1 MPRTRKDVDTRLRNA
16 LQPGQLVVVV
26 GLSKTGK
33 TRTAFEAAR
42 ARWPQARLLAPTPA
56 GLGRLVTHPRVAG
69 NGDPLVVWLDDLH
82 LFLKTDP
89 LTPALL
95 AMLTARPGPTIVLA
109 TLRREERA
117 RLTADTGELSSDTR
131 RLLDDAADTTFELES
146 TREDSDEQA
155 AARSAYP
162 TADLSTAGLAE
173 QLAGAPALLTLY
185 HDSEVANP
193 LLHAVIQTAID
204 WARVGMPRPIPPTNS
219 ADWP

>member
-95 AMLTARPGPTIVLA
+95 AMLTARPAQLPPRMSRGMRGRLVKVRMPKNPPA
-109 TLRREERA
+109 TPKACGRENNCRK
-117 RLTADTGELSSDTR
+117 
-131 RLLDDAADTTFELES
+131 
-146 TREDSDEQA
+146 
-155 AARSAYP
+155 
-162 TADLSTAGLAE
+162 
-173 QLAGAPALLTLY
+173 
-185 HDSEVANP
+185 
-193 LLHAVIQTAID
+193 
-204 WARVGMPRPIPPTNS
+204 NS
-219 ADWP
+219 AGKLVS